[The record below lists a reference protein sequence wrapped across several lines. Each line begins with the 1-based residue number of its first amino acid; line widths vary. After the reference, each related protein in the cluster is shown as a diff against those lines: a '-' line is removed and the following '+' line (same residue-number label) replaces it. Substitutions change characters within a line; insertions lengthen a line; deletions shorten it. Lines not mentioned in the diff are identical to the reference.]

1 VNINGA
7 FPSNFIKAADLQ
19 GSEPIVT
26 IKSVEFEP
34 VGQEKEMKPVVYF
47 VNKEKGM
54 VLNKTNANTI
64 ATLTGTF
71 ETEDWPDS
79 RIRLYATTT
88 AFQGKTVDTIRIKA
102 APPAGAKPAPVV
114 IENADEIPF

>member
-1 VNINGA
+1 MNINGA

-71 ETEDWPDS
+71 ETEDC
-79 RIRLYATTT
+79 REGI
-88 AFQGKTVDTIRIKA
+88 A
-102 APPAGAKPAPVV
+102 ALLEKRAPS
-114 IENADEIPF
+114 FKGR